1 MAGWLEALL
10 WHWPLAYCSREC
22 YVSAQCGCLVTC
34 RLVCLLP
41 PAQEQLRVP
50 QMARSSHSDTE
61 LEEPTQLAVSSYL
74 ATGVLPW
81 GHCQAGVSVTP

>member
-1 MAGWLEALL
+1 ML
-10 WHWPLAYCSREC
+10 S
-22 YVSAQCGCLVTC
+22 VSSKCL

-74 ATGVLPW
+74 ATGVKLGPLPSRR
-81 GHCQAGVSVTP
+81 CVTP

>member
-1 MAGWLEALL
+1 M
-10 WHWPLAYCSREC
+10 HS
-22 YVSAQCGCLVTC
+22 VGCLLTC

-61 LEEPTQLAVSSYL
+61 VEEPTQLAVSSYL
-74 ATGVLPW
+74 ATGVKLGPLPSRRCV
-81 GHCQAGVSVTP
+81 GVTP